1 LAEVFATRFHGRG
14 GQGIV
19 TAAEL
24 LSVGAFLDGRHA
36 QAFPTFGS
44 ERTGAPVVSFCRIDE
59 QPIRARE
66 PIAEPDAVI
75 VCDPTLLHQVDVFDG
90 LSDQGFLLVN
100 TSRSFADLGIS
111 AVAGRLQPGR
121 AQTVPA
127 SSLAREHLGRPLP
140 NAALLGGVAALTDR
154 VGMPSLVEAITERF
168 GSGSMGRGN
177 VAAAEACFD
186 LIADRVGKPANA

>member
-1 LAEVFATRFHGRG
+1 VFATRFHGRG

-24 LSVGAFLDGRHA
+24 LSVAAFLDGSHA

-59 QPIRARE
+59 HPIRARE

-90 LSDQGFLLVN
+90 LSGQGHLIVN
-100 TSRSFADLGIS
+100 TTRSFADLGIS
-111 AVAGRLQPGR
+111 EVADRLPAGQ
-121 AQTVPA
+121 AQTLPA
-127 SSLAREHLGRPLP
+127 STLAREHLGRPLP
-140 NAALLGGVAALTDR
+140 NAALLGGVAALTGR
-154 VGMPSLVEAITERF
+154 VGIPSLVEAITKRF
-168 GSGSMGRGN
+168 GSGSMGLGN
-177 VAAAEACFD
+177 VAAAQACFE
-186 LIADRVGKPANA
+186 LIAERIGETANA

>member
-1 LAEVFATRFHGRG
+1 MFATRFHGRG

-24 LSVGAFLDGRHA
+24 LSVAAFLDGRHA

-75 VCDPTLLHQVDVFDG
+75 VCDPTLLHQVDLFDG
-90 LSDQGFLLVN
+90 LSDQGYLLVN
-100 TSRSFADLGIS
+100 TSRSFAELGIS
-111 AVAGRLQPGR
+111 EVADRLQPGR

-127 SSLAREHLGRPLP
+127 SALAREHLGRPLP
-140 NAALLGGVAALTDR
+140 NAALLGGVAALTGR

-177 VAAAEACFD
+177 VAAAQSCFE
-186 LIADRVGKPANA
+186 LIAERAGEPANA

>member
-1 LAEVFATRFHGRG
+1 MFATRFHGRG

-24 LSVGAFLDGRHA
+24 LSVAAFLDGSHA

-44 ERTGAPVVSFCRIDE
+44 ERTGAPVVSFCRIDK
-59 QPIRARE
+59 QSIRARE

-90 LSDQGFLLVN
+90 LSDQGYLLVN
-100 TSRSFADLGIS
+100 TTRSFADLGIS
-111 AVAGRLQPGR
+111 EVADRLQPGR
-121 AQTVPA
+121 AQTLPA

-140 NAALLGGVAALTDR
+140 NAALLGGVAALTGE
-154 VGMPSLVEAITERF
+154 VAMPSLVEAITERF
-168 GSGSMGRGN
+168 GSGSMGQGN
-177 VAAAEACFD
+177 VAAAQACFD
-186 LIADRVGKPANA
+186 LIAERIGEMANA

>member
-1 LAEVFATRFHGRG
+1 MFATRFHGRG

-24 LSVGAFLDGRHA
+24 LSVAAFLDGLHA

-59 QPIRARE
+59 HPIRARE

-75 VCDPTLLHQVDVFDG
+75 VCDPTLLHQVDVFFG
-90 LSDQGFLLVN
+90 LSEQGYLLVN
-100 TSRSFADLGIS
+100 TTRSFADLGIS
-111 AVAGRLQPGR
+111 DVADRLPAGQ
-121 AQTVPA
+121 AQTLPA
-127 SSLAREHLGRPLP
+127 SALAREHLGRPLP
-140 NAALLGGVAALTDR
+140 NAALLGGVAALTGR
-154 VGMPSLVEAITERF
+154 VGMPSLVKSITERF

-177 VAAAEACFD
+177 VTAAEACFD
-186 LIADRVGKPANA
+186 LVSERVAETAHA